1 MRSVLVV
8 AAKSLSGVVE
18 MSPICYLHNLGYI
31 KVVSKLKIESV
42 YIMANLKMILMVV
55 AGLVLI
61 YSIFVFLPML
71 FTYISSGDVRPP
83 EYEHKY

>member
-1 MRSVLVV
+1 
-8 AAKSLSGVVE
+8 
-18 MSPICYLHNLGYI
+18 
-31 KVVSKLKIESV
+31 
-42 YIMANLKMILMVV
+42 MANLKMILMVV

-83 EYEHKY
+83 EYGRRY